1 MSPSPNETPS
11 DAPMEPA
18 VACAHLLFR
27 ALVETDGDAA
37 LLHTGGAPQLVTP
50 IGRLDLVRAN
60 LTVPAVEQLLTRLLP
75 EDALERL
82 STAGVVQYDCPQQD
96 DLPGEHFSVV
106 AARLHDDVRLEVRRL
121 RLPDDDSIPDL
132 FLRPTPATA
141 ATGQDDQ
148 LALPPADELWPDR

>member
-1 MSPSPNETPS
+1 MSPSLD
-11 DAPMEPA
+11 DAPSPDAPVEPA

-50 IGRLDLVRAN
+50 IGRLDLVKAS
-60 LTVPAVEQLLTRLLP
+60 LTIPAVEQLLSRLLP

-82 STAGVVQYDCPQQD
+82 GTAGVVQYDCPPQQ

-106 AARLHDDVRLEVRRL
+106 AARRHHDVRLEVRRL
-121 RLPDDDSIPDL
+121 RLPDDDSIPD
-132 FLRPTPATA
+132 FFQKPVSAGTA
-141 ATGQDDQ
+141 QDDQ
-148 LALPPADELWPDR
+148 LALPSADELWPGK